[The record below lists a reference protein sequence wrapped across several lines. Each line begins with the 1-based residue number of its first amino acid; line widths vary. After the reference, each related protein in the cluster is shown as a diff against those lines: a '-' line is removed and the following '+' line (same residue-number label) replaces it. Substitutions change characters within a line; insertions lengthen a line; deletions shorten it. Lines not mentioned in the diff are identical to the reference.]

1 MFTPLEKRSAA
12 LEHRLL
18 DMNAA
23 ICDMYKYKSE
33 EDEMME
39 LTVLEDGTTMIPSS
53 GEEEEKGDGGSRNDV
68 LWTPV
73 GLPKQ
78 NKVVCVGRICNEV
91 RLPILSFHAS
101 YFEGFDNIHSP
112 QSLYSFFSNVC
123 SISLVDRLMKV
134 D

>member
-39 LTVLEDGTTMIPSS
+39 LAVVDNGMMNSSSRGNNDDGSH
-53 GEEEEKGDGGSRNDV
+53 NDV
-68 LWTPV
+68 MWTPV

-91 RLPILSFHAS
+91 RS
-101 YFEGFDNIHSP
+101 YTS
-112 QSLYSFFSNVC
+112 
-123 SISLVDRLMKV
+123 
-134 D
+134 

>member
-18 DMNAA
+18 DMNNA

-39 LTVLEDGTTMIPSS
+39 LTVLDGTMVPSRA
-53 GEEEEKGDGGSRNDV
+53 EEKGGGSRNDV
-68 LWTPV
+68 MWTPV

-91 RLPILSFHAS
+91 RLVVSSFYAS
-101 YFEGFDNIHSP
+101 HFKG
-112 QSLYSFFSNVC
+112 
-123 SISLVDRLMKV
+123 
-134 D
+134 